1 MMNWGFKKPRN
12 TIGLILLIAGTAG
25 AQEFTDY
32 IRSAVTQNNFALAD
46 SFVKQYREQAGV
58 TPELID
64 GIAWIARGYLTQKDL
79 DRADT
84 YATQARTLALE
95 QLAHRKLDAEP
106 HLPQALGAA
115 IEVQARVMAARG
127 ESGEAVAFL
136 RREIKT
142 YWNTTIRARLQQNIN
157 LLSLEGKTAP
167 ALDVSHW
174 VGPKPAPLERL
185 RGKPV
190 ILFFWAHWCSDCKKE
205 APDLAQVAALYAK
218 EGLVVVGPTQHYGY
232 VARGEEAPP
241 QQETAYIDSVRKEFY
256 SMLATMP
263 APVSEEN
270 FRNYGASTSPT
281 LVFIDRKG
289 IVRVYHPGAMSYAE
303 LVAAAKAIV
312 GD

>member
-1 MMNWGFKKPRN
+1 MNWGFKELRK
-12 TIGLILLIAGTAG
+12 TIGLIFLLAPAAV
-25 AQEFTDY
+25 AQGFADY
-32 IRSAVTQNNFALAD
+32 IRSAVAQNNFTLAE
-46 SFVKQYREQAGV
+46 SFVIQYRDQAGV

-64 GIAWIARGYLTQKDL
+64 GIALIARGYLAAKQL
-79 DRADT
+79 DRAET
-84 YATQARTLALE
+84 YANQARTLALE

-127 ESGEAVAFL
+127 QRGEAVAFL

-142 YWNTTIRARLQQNIN
+142 YWTTSIRARIQQNIN
-157 LLSLEGKTAP
+157 LLSLEGKPAP
-167 ALDVSHW
+167 PLDVSHW
-174 VGPKPAPLERL
+174 VGPQPAPLAKL

-218 EGLVVVGPTQHYGY
+218 EGLVVIGPTQHYGY

-241 QQETAYIDSVRKEFY
+241 EQETAYIDSVRKEFY
-256 SMLATMP
+256 SMLSTMP

-270 FRNYGASTSPT
+270 FKNYGSSTSPT

-289 IVRVYHPGAMSYAE
+289 IVRLFHPGAMPFAD
-303 LVAAAKAIV
+303 LVAAAKTIV
-312 GD
+312 AD